1 MHTRIRTRR
10 LLVLALPLLFGV
22 ATAEADEPADRAALE
37 AASQAWA
44 AAFNGRDADGMI
56 ALATPDVVAIE
67 PNAAPASGRDAVRA
81 AWSRAACAARS
92 RMTIATKEIVV
103 TGALAW
109 KISAVTH
116 TQPGGAVVGRS
127 HLLEIW
133 QKADGR
139 WKIHRQ
145 LSSGELAG
153 RPALQP
159 RPVPPEPVLDKP
171 VN

>member
-1 MHTRIRTRR
+1 MRTRTRR
-10 LLVLALPLLFGV
+10 LLVLALSLAFAV
-22 ATAEADEPADRAALE
+22 VMAQADEPADRAALE

-44 AAFNGRDADGMI
+44 AAFNGRDADGMV
-56 ALATPDVVAIE
+56 ALATPDVVSIE
-67 PNAAPASGRDAVRA
+67 ANAAPASGRDAVRA
-81 AWSRAACAARS
+81 TWSRAACTARS
-92 RMTIATKEIVV
+92 RMTIVTKEIAV
-103 TGALAW
+103 TGAMAW

-116 TQPGGAVVGRS
+116 TQPGGTVVARS

-133 QKADGR
+133 RKTDGR

-153 RPALQP
+153 RSGLQP
-159 RPVPPEPVLDKP
+159 RPIPSEPVLDKP